1 MRKRLSKLLFI
12 TIGGLTISGSL
23 HAQLILNQPNTSGA
37 FTAPQSITLSPGFS
51 TTPGQTFSA
60 IITQGCTPLA
70 TSLSNNQNYI
80 ATYTPR
86 VAGITNPDDPNNTTC
101 QVMAEVQYFDGL
113 GRISQSVQVKA
124 SPGLRDVVQSFTYD
138 PFGRETTK
146 YLPYVVLPSAASNG
160 SFQTNA
166 ITDQGSFYNNPSNAS
181 TWNAQGV
188 ASTLFPTAE
197 TSFEPSPLNRIV
209 EQGAAGDN
217 WQLTGKTGTT
227 NSGHTVKTFYAS
239 NDATG
244 INTGTG
250 YWAKQFGVTIDN
262 SGVRTLVNQGSYGQ
276 NQLYVTI
283 IKDENWQ
290 SSDGKAG
297 TVEEYRD
304 KEGRTV
310 LKRTFTSTEIFS
322 TYYIFDDFG
331 NLCYILPP
339 KSEAD
344 TQELTQTILDN
355 LCFQYRYDGRSRLIE
370 KKIPGKGK
378 EYMVYNKIDQVTF
391 SQDANQ
397 LDKGQWLFNKYDG
410 LGRIIMTGVLSSA
423 NGRADWQTSVDAQT
437 VLWETRD
444 NSNSNGTGYTSNSLP
459 LNTAVSQYYSMN
471 YFDDYNIPNLPAAYN
486 FTSGSAMTKSLLTAK
501 RVNVLGSSNM
511 LWTVNYY
518 DDYGR
523 PITVFKEHYLGGALT
538 AGNYNV
544 DTHTYDFTG
553 QLLSSTTSHKV
564 ANSEILNVQK
574 DYTYDHIGRKK
585 RIREKI
591 NNASQWTVLVENDY
605 NELGQ
610 LKTKNLHSDESQ
622 QNYLQN
628 IAYTYNERGWLT
640 TANSSKLN
648 VDLRY
653 NTPNAGTTAQFNGN
667 ISQILYAGE
676 KSGSKG
682 FQYNYDKLNRLTYA
696 QSTGNLLD
704 ESLIYDKMGNI
715 TQLTR
720 GGYGTLQYTIPS
732 NSNQLNSISGF
743 VSGSYSYDSNGNTRT
758 DGTKG
763 ITISYNNLN
772 LVDQVTGSASA
783 TYIYDATGT
792 KLRSVLSSA
801 GVTTDYIDD
810 IQYKNGQLAFVDNEE
825 GRAVRNTGNGLYAY
839 EYNLKDHL
847 GNVRVSIDKDP
858 NTQQARVIQEDEFY
872 SYGLRKPLYDN
883 ASNNKKLFQGQELQ
897 DGLGLYQFKWR
908 MDDPVIGRF
917 LSIDPLAEKY
927 VTNSTYAFS
936 ENKVTSHVEVE
947 GLEAENFMSKFTKTE
962 NLPIKNIS
970 NGYGDVQKQHYR
982 IVVSNSSQSFD
993 QFSNT
998 FQSNP
1003 ESILTN
1009 SKATFEPVKDN
1020 KGNFSLTKGANIDID
1035 INSPSGSM
1043 TNSSVR
1049 VLKAD
1054 FSDKNFS
1061 VSFGTL
1067 KGHIEA
1073 GSINF
1078 SASEKDGKI
1087 TFDITGTT
1095 RISHGAGKLLQSGSM
1110 RSNQKA
1116 SWGEVLE
1123 NVANFLGGKTE
1134 KEESTSVTYQYDPN
1148 KTDGKGKVKKTE
1160 KEDLKN

>member
-1 MRKRLSKLLFI
+1 
-12 TIGGLTISGSL
+12 
-23 HAQLILNQPNTSGA
+23 
-37 FTAPQSITLSPGFS
+37 
-51 TTPGQTFSA
+51 
-60 IITQGCTPLA
+60 
-70 TSLSNNQNYI
+70 
-80 ATYTPR
+80 
-86 VAGITNPDDPNNTTC
+86 
-101 QVMAEVQYFDGL
+101 
-113 GRISQSVQVKA
+113 
-124 SPGLRDVVQSFTYD
+124 
-138 PFGRETTK
+138 
-146 YLPYVVLPSAASNG
+146 
-160 SFQTNA
+160 
-166 ITDQGSFYNNPSNAS
+166 
-181 TWNAQGV
+181 
-188 ASTLFPTAE
+188 
-197 TSFEPSPLNRIV
+197 
-209 EQGAAGDN
+209 
-217 WQLTGKTGTT
+217 
-227 NSGHTVKTFYAS
+227 
-239 NDATG
+239 
-244 INTGTG
+244 
-250 YWAKQFGVTIDN
+250 
-262 SGVRTLVNQGSYGQ
+262 
-276 NQLYVTI
+276 
-283 IKDENWQ
+283 
-290 SSDGKAG
+290 
-297 TVEEYRD
+297 
-304 KEGRTV
+304 
-310 LKRTFTSTEIFS
+310 
-322 TYYIFDDFG
+322 
-331 NLCYILPP
+331 
-339 KSEAD
+339 
-344 TQELTQTILDN
+344 
-355 LCFQYRYDGRSRLIE
+355 
-370 KKIPGKGK
+370 
-378 EYMVYNKIDQVTF
+378 
-391 SQDANQ
+391 
-397 LDKGQWLFNKYDG
+397 
-410 LGRIIMTGVLSSA
+410 MTGVLSSD
-423 NGRADWQTSVDAQT
+423 NSRADWQTSVDAQT

-459 LNTAVSQYYSMN
+459 SNTAVSQYYAIN
-471 YFDDYNIPNLPAAYN
+471 YFDDYNIPNLPVAYN

-523 PITVFKEHYLGGALT
+523 PTTVFKEHYLGGALT

-564 ANSEILNVQK
+564 ANSEVLNIQK
-574 DYTYDHIGRKK
+574 DYTYDHIGRKR

-653 NTPNAGTTAQFNGN
+653 NSPTTGTIPQFNGN
-667 ISQILYAGE
+667 LSQIIYAGE
-676 KSGSKG
+676 KSGSKE
-682 FQYNYDKLNRLTYA
+682 FKYNYDKLNRLTYA

-704 ESLIYDKMGNI
+704 ESLTYDKMGNI
-715 TQLTR
+715 TQLIR
-720 GGYGTLQYTIPS
+720 GGYGTLQYTIPA

-743 VSGSYSYDSNGNTRT
+743 VNGSYSYDSNGNTRT

-772 LVDQVTGSASA
+772 LVDQVTGNASAS
-783 TYIYDATGT
+783 YIYDAMGT

-825 GRAVRNTGNGLYAY
+825 GRAVKNTGNGVYTY

-858 NTQQARVIQEDEFY
+858 NTQEARVIQEDEFY

-883 ASNNKKLFQGQELQ
+883 SSDNKKLYQGQELQ

-908 MDDPVIGRF
+908 MNDPVIGRF
-917 LSIDPLAEKY
+917 LSIDPLSEKY

-962 NLPIKNIS
+962 NLPIKSIS
-970 NGYGDVQKQHYR
+970 NGYGDVQTQHYR
-982 IVVSNSSQSFD
+982 IVVSKSTQSFD

-998 FQSNP
+998 FQSSP

-1009 SKATFEPVKDN
+1009 SKATFEPVKDAN
-1020 KGNFSLTKGANIDID
+1020 GNFSLSKGANIDID
-1035 INSPSGSM
+1035 ISSFPGSM

-1049 VLKAD
+1049 VIKSD
-1054 FSDKNFS
+1054 FSANSFS
-1061 VSFGTL
+1061 VTFATL

-1087 TFDITGTT
+1087 IFDITGTT
-1095 RISHGAGKLLQSGSM
+1095 RISHGSGNALQSGNM
-1110 RSNQKA
+1110 RTKQQA
-1116 SWGEVLE
+1116 SWMEVLE
-1123 NVANFLGGKTE
+1123 NVKKALGGQTE
-1134 KEESTSVTYQYDPN
+1134 QKKSTIVTYDYDS
-1148 KTDGKGKVKKTE
+1148 KSKDGKGKKKTE
-1160 KEDLKN
+1160 DENNM